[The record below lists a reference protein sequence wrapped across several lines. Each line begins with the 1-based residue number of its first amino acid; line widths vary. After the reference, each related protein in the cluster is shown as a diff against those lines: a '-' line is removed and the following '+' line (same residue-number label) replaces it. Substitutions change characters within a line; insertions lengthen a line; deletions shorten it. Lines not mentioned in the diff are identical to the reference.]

1 VDIVAVR
8 AFSTIA
14 STHGEGMAMESS
26 HGVSKSAPRLLDP
39 RFEYRR
45 AAETDIAATWRRF
58 GFDPRAN
65 EQRRRLVLS
74 TFAARSSDSFSA
86 ATCTVANN

>member
-1 VDIVAVR
+1 
-8 AFSTIA
+8 
-14 STHGEGMAMESS
+14 MAMKDP
-26 HGVSKSAPRLLDP
+26 HDGLKAAARLLDP

-65 EQRRRLVLS
+65 EQRRKLVLS
-74 TFAARSSDSFSA
+74 AFAARTSDSFA
-86 ATCTVANN
+86 PATVANG